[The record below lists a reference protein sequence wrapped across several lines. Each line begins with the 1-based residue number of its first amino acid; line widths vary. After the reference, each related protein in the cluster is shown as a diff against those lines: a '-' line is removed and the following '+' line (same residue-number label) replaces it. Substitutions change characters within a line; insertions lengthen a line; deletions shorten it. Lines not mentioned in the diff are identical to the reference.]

1 MVKKRDQKQQEQEQ
15 DLESLMDRVDLNEKT
30 ELQGVA
36 HEIFLNKPAR
46 SNITHFEASACFVS
60 NVIFPTLGMAEE
72 NPVNFFLELKKS
84 QHGWATDK
92 FVSAAS
98 GVQDIRSGGS
108 MMMGLKEK
116 LFGRRD
122 QK

>member
-1 MVKKRDQKQQEQEQ
+1 MNKNKSKQEQETQ
-15 DLESLMDRVDLNEKT
+15 EKEDLESIMDNVDMSEKS

-36 HEIFLNKPAR
+36 HEIFLNTPSR

-84 QHGWATDK
+84 QNGWSTDK
-92 FVSAAS
+92 FVHAAS
-98 GVQDIRSGGS
+98 GIQDIRSGGS
-108 MMMGLKEK
+108 IMMGMKEK
-116 LFGRRD
+116 LFG
-122 QK
+122 KKE

>member
-1 MVKKRDQKQQEQEQ
+1 MTKAKKQAQDAT
-15 DLESLMDRVDLNEKT
+15 DLETLMDNIDVSEKT

-36 HEIFLNKPAR
+36 YEVFLNTPSR

-84 QHGWATDK
+84 QQGWATHQ
-92 FVSAAS
+92 FVNAAG
-98 GVQDIRSGGS
+98 GVQEQRSGLG
-108 MMMGLKEK
+108 MMDRLFRKKE
-116 LFGRRD
+116 
-122 QK
+122 